1 LSVTDVLLVCT
12 TLFIMANT
20 KHPDLFTYV
29 YMQLT

>member
-1 LSVTDVLLVCT
+1 
-12 TLFIMANT
+12 MANT